1 MFELLFLFLLILGFV
16 MVIKVGAVLL
26 HLIFIPFQII
36 GGLFVALLAAPLIF
50 ILMPIIL
57 VGFVL
62 AGMVLFGVFA
72 AVGGALLGLIC

>member
-1 MFELLFLFLLILGFV
+1 MFELFFLFLLILGFV
-16 MVIKVGAVLL
+16 MVIKLGAVLL

-62 AGMVLFGVFA
+62 AGMALFGVLA
-72 AVGGALLGLIC
+72 AVGGGLLGLIC